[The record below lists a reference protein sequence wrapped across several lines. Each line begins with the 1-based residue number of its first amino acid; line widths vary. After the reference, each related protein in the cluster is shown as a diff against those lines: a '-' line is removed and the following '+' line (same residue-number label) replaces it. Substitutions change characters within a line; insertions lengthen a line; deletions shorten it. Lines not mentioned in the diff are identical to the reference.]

1 MVAAGF
7 TPGEADGL
15 RRDMAAWKRH
25 GGLGHYEERLI
36 QGMRERGYAEDFAKR
51 IYQQILGFGEYG
63 FPESHAASFA
73 LMVYVSAWF
82 KFHEPAIFTCAL
94 LNSQPMGFYSPSQ
107 LVQDARRHGV
117 VIRPVDV
124 TKSEWDCTIE
134 STDKSLVLRLGFNR
148 VKHLSRAGALRLTNA
163 RTHRPFT
170 HLEDL
175 AHRAE
180 LDKGDLQ
187 ALADADALSA
197 LIHSHRRQAAWA
209 AGGIEKPSPV
219 FPSPRIREAV
229 PMLRAP
235 HAGESVCADYASTGL
250 TLGPHPLAL
259 LRQQLRAL
267 GIITSADI
275 GQSQHG
281 HYIHTAGIVTARQRP
296 SSANN
301 VTFVTLE
308 DETGNTNLVI
318 WQRLAEQQH
327 QALVGSQLLGV
338 QGRVQRE
345 GQVIHVIA
353 HHLKDYTSMLGRLT
367 IRSRDFH

>member
-1 MVAAGF
+1 
-7 TPGEADGL
+7 
-15 RRDMAAWKRH
+15 
-25 GGLGHYEERLI
+25 
-36 QGMRERGYAEDFAKR
+36 MRERGYSEDFARR

-73 LMVYVSAWF
+73 LMVYVSAWL
-82 KFHEPAIFTCAL
+82 KYHEPTIFICAL

-117 VIRPVDV
+117 VIQSVDV

-134 STDKSLVLRLGFNR
+134 PINERLTLRLGLSR
-148 VKHLSRAGALRLTNA
+148 IKHLSHAGAIRLTTA
-163 RTHRPFT
+163 RKRQPFSG
-170 HLEDL
+170 LEDL
-175 AHRAE
+175 THRAS

-187 ALADADALSA
+187 ALAGADALST
-197 LIHSHRRQAAWA
+197 LIHNHRRQAAWSA
-209 AGGIEKPSPV
+209 EGIEKPLPV
-219 FPSPRIREAV
+219 FPTPRIREAA

-259 LRQQLRAL
+259 LRRQLKSL
-267 GIITSADI
+267 GVVTSADI

-281 HYIHTAGIVTARQRP
+281 HYVHTAGVVTTRQRP

-308 DETGNTNLVI
+308 DETGNINLVV
-318 WQRLAEQQH
+318 WQRLAEHQH
-327 QALVGSQLLGV
+327 QTLVGSQLLGV
-338 QGRVQRE
+338 RGQVQRE

-353 HHLKDYTSMLGRLT
+353 HHLRDYTMMLGSLT
-367 IRSRDFH
+367 TRSRDFH

>member
-1 MVAAGF
+1 
-7 TPGEADGL
+7 
-15 RRDMAAWKRH
+15 
-25 GGLGHYEERLI
+25 
-36 QGMRERGYAEDFAKR
+36 
-51 IYQQILGFGEYG
+51 
-63 FPESHAASFA
+63 
-73 LMVYVSAWF
+73 
-82 KFHEPAIFTCAL
+82 
-94 LNSQPMGFYSPSQ
+94 
-107 LVQDARRHGV
+107 
-117 VIRPVDV
+117 VDV

-134 STDKSLVLRLGFNR
+134 STDKSLALRLGFNR
-148 VKHLSRAGALRLTNA
+148 VKHLSQAGALRLTDA
-163 RTHRPFT
+163 RAHQPFT
-170 HLEDL
+170 DLEDL
-175 AHRAE
+175 AHRAR

-187 ALADADALSA
+187 ALADADGLST

-219 FPSPRIREAV
+219 FPLPRIQEAV

-259 LRQQLRAL
+259 LRQQLKTL
-267 GIITSADI
+267 GVITSAEV
-275 GQSQHG
+275 GRLQHG
-281 HYIHTAGIVTARQRP
+281 YYIHTAGIVTTRQRP

-308 DETGNTNLVI
+308 DETGNINLVV

-327 QALVGSQLLGV
+327 QALVGAQLLGV

-353 HHLKDYTSMLGRLT
+353 HHLKDYTAMLGRLT